1 LVTRIPNLEIFLF
14 CQLNSTGGG
23 NLELRQTISKFMM
36 SYTGDSSFTAG
47 GKIDLKN
54 YDFVFIFFR
63 PNLLFYY
70 KAHYI
75 KKWNYKLIRSNF
87 GISISIIR
95 CLIYSTLW
103 QCTLRYFHTVLP
115 C

>member
-1 LVTRIPNLEIFLF
+1 LPTLVTRIPNLEIFLF

-54 YDFVFIFFR
+54 YDFVFIFSD
-63 PNLLFYY
+63 LTYY
-70 KAHYI
+70 
-75 KKWNYKLIRSNF
+75 F
-87 GISISIIR
+87 IIR
-95 CLIYSTLW
+95 HIISKNGIIS
-103 QCTLRYFHTVLP
+103 
-115 C
+115 